1 MKTARAVPGERA
13 PCLAV
18 RSPTLQA
25 MGLLVEQGE
34 VLLET
39 RRRERMGER
48 RRERRGERRR
58 ERRGER
64 RRERRGERKERREE
78 RNRKKR
84 REGERW
90 GGDYL
95 LRNESSGSP

>member
-1 MKTARAVPGERA
+1 MKTAWAVPGERA

-48 RRERRGERRR
+48 RRERRGER
-58 ERRGER
+58 
-64 RRERRGERKERREE
+64 KERREE

-95 LRNESSGSP
+95 LRNESPGSP

>member
-48 RRERRGERRR
+48 RRERRGERR
-58 ERRGER
+58 
-64 RRERRGERKERREE
+64 
-78 RNRKKR
+78 
-84 REGERW
+84 EGERW
-90 GGDYL
+90 GGDL
-95 LRNESSGSP
+95 LIEE

>member
-1 MKTARAVPGERA
+1 MKTAWAVPGERA

-48 RRERRGERRR
+48 RRERRGERRK
-58 ERRGER
+58 ERREGR
-64 RRERRGERKERREE
+64 RKERREE

-90 GGDYL
+90 EVITY
-95 LRNESSGSP
+95 

>member
-1 MKTARAVPGERA
+1 MKTAWAVPGERA

-48 RRERRGERRR
+48 RRERRGERRK
-58 ERRGER
+58 ERREER
-64 RRERRGERKERREE
+64 RKERREE

-90 GGDYL
+90 EVITY
-95 LRNESSGSP
+95 